1 MRRRVGGIWH
11 HPDRATAGNT
21 QSACSGRPAVETHG
35 TRRANRG
42 PVRHRDERRNNPKR
56 ARGLCLGIVK
66 PSSKR
71 TRTRD
76 FIAVQKVRVARQS
89 DGLGNFKVDD
99 TVAAAAAAFAAA
111 QQVPV
116 TAGEPARDLTQPP
129 VCFG

>member
-1 MRRRVGGIWH
+1 
-11 HPDRATAGNT
+11 
-21 QSACSGRPAVETHG
+21 
-35 TRRANRG
+35 
-42 PVRHRDERRNNPKR
+42 
-56 ARGLCLGIVK
+56 LGIVK

-76 FIAVQKVRVARQS
+76 FTAVQKVRVARQS

-116 TAGEPARDLTQPP
+116 TAGERARDLTQPP